1 MKKAIK
7 WLITLLLVAGIG
19 FGIWR
24 WQKAKHV
31 VKVDYK
37 TEAIKRKRIVGR
49 VTASGTL
56 SAKVTVQVGAQVS
69 GRIMKIN
76 VDFNST
82 VKKGDLIALIDP
94 LLYVSQVEQSKAN
107 YVSAKANVAKSEAQ
121 QRDAELVLQRTQALA
136 AQGLAAAADL
146 QTADTA
152 AAVARATTE
161 VSRASLLQAIASLNQ
176 ARVNLSYTN
185 IYSPIDGTVIS
196 RAVDVG
202 QTVQASMQAPVLFTI
217 AEDLHSMQVYTNVSE
232 SDVGRL
238 EPGMPTS
245 FTVDAFPGQRFKG
258 KVGQIRNAAQ
268 TVQNVVT
275 YNAVIDAEN
284 PNLKLRP
291 GMTATVNITYAERDD
306 VLAISNAALRFRPPP
321 ELVSSAGHPGPFP
334 NVPAPSSGE
343 RGAGYSGQRPSGA
356 GGPGQRLA
364 GAGRSGS
371 GDAPSSPNRSV
382 WLLKGGKPI
391 VVMVQMGLTDGTATE
406 ILSGDAHDDDLA
418 ITDASQGGASAPLT
432 ASAGSPA
439 GAPRMGRM
447 F

>member
-7 WLITLLLVAGIG
+7 WLITLLVLAAIG
-19 FGIWR
+19 YGVWR
-24 WQKAKHV
+24 WQKGRQV

-37 TEAIKRKRIVGR
+37 TDTIKRKHIVGR

-56 SAKVTVQVGAQVS
+56 QAKVTVQVGAQVS
-69 GRIMKIN
+69 GRVTKLN

-82 VKKGDLIALIDP
+82 TKKGDLIAQIDP
-94 LLYVSQVEQSKAN
+94 QLYVAALAQSQAN
-107 YVSAKANVAKSEAQ
+107 YVSAKATVAKSVAQ
-121 QRDAELVLQRTQALA
+121 EKDAELVLKRTQALA
-136 AQGLAAAADL
+136 DQSLATAADL
-146 QTADTA
+146 QTAETTF
-152 AAVARATTE
+152 AVAKASTD
-161 VSRASLLQAIASLNQ
+161 VSRASLLQATASLNQ

-196 RAVDVG
+196 RSVDVG
-202 QTVQASMQAPVLFTI
+202 QTVAASLQAPVLFTI
-217 AEDLHSMQVYTNVSE
+217 AEDLHSMQVYTSVSE
-232 SDVGRL
+232 SDVGRIDNN
-238 EPGMPTS
+238 MPAV

-306 VLAISNAALRFRPPP
+306 VLAVSNAALRFRAPS
-321 ELVSSAGHPGPFP
+321 ELVSTAGHPGPFP
-334 NVPAPSSGE
+334 SIPSTAAAASGE
-343 RGAGYSGQRPSGA
+343 SGSGKAGQRPGGSSGR
-356 GGPGQRLA
+356 PG

-371 GDAPSSPNRSV
+371 GESGSTNRSV
-382 WLLKGGKPI
+382 WLLKSGTPATASI
-391 VVMVQMGLTDGTATE
+391 QIGLTDGTVTE
-406 ILSGDAHDDDLA
+406 ITSGDVHDGDLV
-418 ITDASQGGASAPLT
+418 ITDASQSGGD
-432 ASAGSPA
+432 SPA
-439 GAPRMGRM
+439 TVSSGSSSSAARMGRM

>member
-1 MKKAIK
+1 MKKAIG
-7 WLITLLLVAGIG
+7 WIVTLLLLVAIG
-19 FGIWR
+19 FGAWR
-24 WQKAKHV
+24 WHKSRQV

-37 TEAIKRKRIVGR
+37 TDVVKRKRIVGR

-76 VDFNST
+76 ADFNST
-82 VKKGDLIALIDP
+82 VKKGDLIAQIDP
-94 LLYVSQVEQSKAN
+94 QLYLAAIAQAQAN
-107 YVSAKANVAKSEAQ
+107 FVSARANVAKSEAQ
-121 QRDAELVLQRTQALA
+121 QRDAELVLQRTRALA
-136 AQGLAAAADL
+136 EQTLATAADL
-146 QTADTA
+146 QTAETT
-152 AAVARATTE
+152 AAVARATTD
-161 VSRASLLQAIASLNQ
+161 VSRASLLQATASLNQ
-176 ARVNLSYTN
+176 AKVNHSYTN

-217 AEDLHSMQVYTNVSE
+217 AEDLHSMQVYTSVSE

-238 EPGMPTS
+238 ESGMPAS
-245 FTVDAFPGQRFKG
+245 FTVDAFPNQKFKG

-291 GMTATVNITYAERDD
+291 GMTATVTITYAERED
-306 VLAISNAALRFRPPP
+306 VLTVSNSALRFHPPAD
-321 ELVSSAGHPGPFP
+321 LVSSAGHPAPFP
-334 NVPAPSSGE
+334 SAASGE
-343 RGAGYSGQRPSGA
+343 RGAEGSGQRPAGA
-356 GGPGQRLA
+356 GRS

-371 GDAPSSPNRSV
+371 GDGTGSTTRAV
-382 WLLKGGKPI
+382 WLLKAGKPATAS
-391 VVMVQMGLTDGTATE
+391 VQTGLSDGTVTE
-406 ILSGDAHDDDLA
+406 IVSGDAHEGDLA
-418 ITDASQGGASAPLT
+418 ITDASQPGSAAAPTSSGSQSGGA
-432 ASAGSPA
+432 
-439 GAPRMGRM
+439 RMGRM

>member
-1 MKKAIK
+1 M
-7 WLITLLLVAGIG
+7 
-19 FGIWR
+19 WR
-24 WQKAKHV
+24 WQKAGQV

-37 TEAIKRKRIVGR
+37 TEAIKRKRIIGR

-82 VKKGDLIALIDP
+82 VKKGDLIAQIDP
-94 LLYVSQVEQSKAN
+94 LLPKVAVEQANAN
-107 YVSAKANVAKSEAQ
+107 YISAKANVAKSEAQ
-121 QRDAELVLQRTQALA
+121 QRDADLVLQRTRALA
-136 AQGLAAAADL
+136 EQSLATAADL
-146 QTADTA
+146 QTAETS
-152 AAVARATTE
+152 AAVARSTTE
-161 VSRASLLQAIASLNQ
+161 VSRASLLQASAQLNQ
-176 ARVNLSYTN
+176 AKVNLSYTN

-217 AEDLHSMQVYTNVSE
+217 AEDLHSMQVYTNISE

-238 EPGMPTS
+238 ETGMPTS
-245 FTVDAFPGQRFKG
+245 FTVDAFPGQKFKG

-306 VLAISNAALRFRPPP
+306 VLSISNAALRFRPPT
-321 ELVSSAGHPGPFP
+321 ELVSSGGHPGPFP
-334 NVPAPSSGE
+334 NLPAAASGE
-343 RGAGYSGQRPSGA
+343 RGTGSPGQRPA
-356 GGPGQRLA
+356 GVGKS

-371 GDAPSSPNRSV
+371 GESASSPNRSI
-382 WLLKGGKPI
+382 WLLKSGQPAAATI
-391 VVMVQMGLTDGTATE
+391 QVGLTDGTVTE
-406 ILSGDAHDDDLA
+406 ILSGEAHDGDLA
-418 ITDASQGGASAPLT
+418 ITDASQSGSSSTLT
-432 ASAGSPA
+432 ASSSSQS

>member
-7 WLITLLLVAGIG
+7 WLIILLLLAGIG
-19 FGIWR
+19 FGVWR
-24 WQKAKHV
+24 WQKARQV

-37 TEAIKRKRIVGR
+37 TDVIKHKRIVGR

-69 GRIMKIN
+69 GRIMKLN

-82 VKKGDLIALIDP
+82 VKKGDLIAQIDP
-94 LLYVSQVEQSKAN
+94 QLYLAAVAQAQAN
-107 YVSAKANVAKSEAQ
+107 FVSARANVAKSEAQ
-121 QRDAELVLQRTQALA
+121 QRDAELVLQRTRALA
-136 AQGLAAAADL
+136 EQTLATAADL
-146 QTADTA
+146 QTAETT

-161 VSRASLLQAIASLNQ
+161 VSRASLLQASASLNQ
-176 ARVNLSYTN
+176 AKVNLSYTN

-217 AEDLHSMQVYTNVSE
+217 AEDLHSMQVYTNISE

-238 EPGMPTS
+238 ETGMPTS
-245 FTVDAFPGQRFKG
+245 FTVDAFPGQKFKG

-291 GMTATVNITYAERDD
+291 GMTATVNITYAERDN
-306 VLAISNAALRFRPPP
+306 VLVVSNGALRFHPPT
-321 ELVSSAGHPGPFP
+321 ELVSTDGHPGPFP
-334 NVPAPSSGE
+334 SAPAAASSE
-343 RGAGYSGQRPSGA
+343 RNSGSSGQRPAGA
-356 GGPGQRLA
+356 GKS

-371 GDAPSSPNRSV
+371 GDSSGSSSRTL
-382 WLLKGGKPI
+382 WLLKAGKPATASI
-391 VVMVQMGLTDGTATE
+391 QTGLSDGTVTE
-406 ILSGDAHDDDLA
+406 IVSGDAHEGDFA
-418 ITDASQGGASAPLT
+418 ITDASPPGASAAPT
-432 ASAGSPA
+432 SSASQS
-439 GAPRMGRM
+439 GAARMGRM